1 MYETLSSQI
10 ESASKAYERRVG
22 QLEQLENQ
30 IAKTRADLASRERR
44 QRRIEEATDV
54 IRTVAQATQ
63 KELEYHVSE
72 LVSLALEAIF
82 PDPYR
87 LNIDFELRRNRS
99 EADVTFSKEGE
110 EKIDPMS
117 SSGGGPIDVAAF
129 GLRISLW
136 SLQRP
141 RSRPT
146 IILDEPFRHVSR
158 NLQPQA
164 SAMLKEISE
173 KLGLQ
178 FVIVTHE
185 VELVSSADKVF
196 EVSQENRISEVEVA
210 G

>member
-1 MYETLSSQI
+1 MYDTLSSQI